1 MWRWSL
7 RHQWSCR
14 DGLLRP
20 PRPSAPCGSCSH
32 CSKRTFIAESE
43 LKKTTHSIAEIDTPI
58 RSGGLLR
65 CWRSRCGWT
74 EGGRGEL
81 CHFCSQH
88 PRGLHLSL
96 FSTWARVLH
105 SAAAQD
111 WDKFRAHATR
121 FKHTSKSRFFL
132 LDAWYWQAAER
143 KVKLITPLL
152 SCV

>member
-1 MWRWSL
+1 MWRWSP
-7 RHQWSCR
+7 HCQWSCR

-20 PRPSAPCGSCSH
+20 PRPSAPCRFFSH
-32 CSKRTFIAESE
+32 RSKRTFIAESG
-43 LKKTTHSIAEIDTPI
+43 LKDTTHSAAEIDTLI

-65 CWRSRCGWT
+65 CWRSRWGWT
-74 EGGRGEL
+74 EGGWGEWR
-81 CHFCSQH
+81 HVCSQH
-88 PRGLHLSL
+88 PHGLRPSL
-96 FSTWARVLH
+96 FSTWARVLR

-132 LDAWYWQAAER
+132 LDAWYWQAAEC
-143 KVKLITPLL
+143 KVKIITPLL